1 MAAEAYM
8 LKLFCVGCVVALIL
22 GSALRFTLV
31 AQALSEAKLLPK
43 GWRHWLY
50 DVNHRNNAS

>member
-1 MAAEAYM
+1 M
-8 LKLFCVGCVVALIL
+8 LKLFCMGCLVALVL
-22 GSALRFTLV
+22 GSALRFTLL

-50 DVNHRNNAS
+50 DLNHHNNAS